1 MQNQRVPTNEEVTNL
16 VYELRKFSEAV
27 VGGPHER
34 AAVMLEE
41 TQDYMQ
47 VLQGKLVECALL
59 RDLTARENNRF
70 RRKLNMKGM
79 PLVSNTADADMDEL
93 IRLHNEAR
101 SGASWMWQIN
111 PLVKNAKLMQYAQ
124 EWANTMADRGRMRH
138 SSMRD
143 IMKLGFSRVAEN
155 IAWGQKTPES
165 VMRAWLWSPGHRRNI
180 MSTSNTDIGCGA
192 RKDSRGRLYWCVC
205 FGRPK
210 Q

>member
-1 MQNQRVPTNEEVTNL
+1 MKKDRVPTSEDVTQM

-27 VGGPHER
+27 IGGPHDR

-41 TQDYMQ
+41 MRDYVQ
-47 VLQGKLVECALL
+47 VLRGKLVDCALL
-59 RDLTARENNRF
+59 NDYKTRENNRF

-111 PLVKNAKLMQYAQ
+111 PLVKNAKLMQFAQ
-124 EWANTMADRGRMRH
+124 EWANTMAERGRMRH

-155 IAWGQKTPES
+155 IAWGQKTPKS
-165 VMRAWLWSPGHRRNI
+165 VMNAWLWSPGHRRNI
-180 MSTSNTDIGCGA
+180 MSTATTDIGCGA
-192 RKDSRGRLYWCVC
+192 RKDERGRLYWCVC